1 MKNHPLPP
9 PGAKAE
15 RMAQWR
21 RYLDDHEQR
30 FNHPETYRSM
40 CRLLSQD
47 MLDERII
54 SVAEKFELDEL
65 ADSAYW
71 HAVETL
77 IDCEPDFMPSAFY
90 DLVARD
96 GGPNIGRLSSG
107 LYYPAGREGYAAQVL
122 GEKGDRRLVFRMTG
136 DAWKIDGM
144 TITTPDGRVH
154 DLVITGQRINGIEYT
169 SIDDPDVYR
178 ALSDCAGLALENHDF
193 ETYRRARPLLLAAA
207 FKKCPECLD
216 RFATREECRACA
228 GRGFVVRAGP
238 GSTV

>member
-1 MKNHPLPP
+1 MNPP
-9 PGAKAE
+9 TPNPKAE

-47 MLDERII
+47 MLNDQFI
-54 SVAEKFELDEL
+54 SAAEKFELDEL
-65 ADSAYW
+65 ADAAYW

-77 IDCEPDFMPSAFY
+77 IDCAPDFMPSAFY

-96 GGPNIGRLSSG
+96 GGPSIGQLNGRI
-107 LYYPAGREGYAAQVL
+107 YYPADSKDYAAQIV
-122 GEKGDRRLVFRMTG
+122 GESGDRRLVFRMTG
-136 DAWKIDGM
+136 AAWNMDGM

-169 SIDDPDVYR
+169 NIDDPDAYR
-178 ALSDCAGLALENHDF
+178 ALAECAQVALETHDF
-193 ETYRRARPLLLAAA
+193 GTYQRARPLLLAAA
-207 FKKCPECLD
+207 FKKCPVCLD
-216 RFATREECRACA
+216 RFATREECQACA
-228 GRGFVVRAGP
+228 GHGFVARGCVSSNR
-238 GSTV
+238 